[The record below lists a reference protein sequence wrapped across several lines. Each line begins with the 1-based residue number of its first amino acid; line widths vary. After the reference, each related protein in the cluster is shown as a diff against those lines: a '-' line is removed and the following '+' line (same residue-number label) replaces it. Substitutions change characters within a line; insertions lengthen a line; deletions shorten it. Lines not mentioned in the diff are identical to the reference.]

1 MFYLKKK
8 DMDPLSILL
17 FLLLFALSALFSGSE
32 IAFMSLPSHTVQSY
46 IKQGRKWARLLKYL
60 KENQQK
66 LLITI
71 LVGNNLVN
79 TLAAA
84 IATKIS
90 IDLANASGREQSV
103 AIGVATWVITIL
115 VLLFGEIFP
124 KTIATRYAD
133 TIALSV
139 SPIYVF
145 LMKILFP
152 VVFIIDWLMKL
163 MQTQKSHTGQTITD
177 EEIEAFIDQWHK
189 AWLFEK
195 GEYEKLKSMLDFY
208 EVTVQEV
215 MTPRVYI
222 DALPANITV
231 KEAIARAM
239 KFRHSR
245 IPIYDTTIDNI
256 QWMITTRDLLHA
268 KNKEHESKLL
278 SELQLIQPL
287 KVPLTKPI
295 HTLLELFRK
304 TRQHIAIVMDEYGGV
319 AGIVSLEDVVE
330 EVFGDIQDEVDNEK
344 VAIVKDGNCRRVQWF
359 VMLTDVMELLHLEY
373 SDVGISEEAFD
384 GETVSYFVTSHLEKL
399 PSVGE
404 QFILDVR
411 DHDDNIKGSILFE
424 ILEVQNNAINEVRVC
439 KQ

>member
-1 MFYLKKK
+1 
-8 DMDPLSILL
+8 MDPLSILL
-17 FLLLFALSALFSGSE
+17 FLVLFLLSALFSGSE

-60 KENQQK
+60 KDNQQK

-90 IDLANASGREQSV
+90 IDIAIASWREQSV
-103 AIGVATWVITIL
+103 AIGIATWVITIL

-133 TIALSV
+133 TIALAV
-139 SPIYVF
+139 SPLYVF

-152 VVFIIDWLMKL
+152 IIFVIDRLMKI
-163 MQTQKSHTGQTITD
+163 MQRQKTHIGQAITD
-177 EEIEAFIDQWHK
+177 EEIEAFIDQWQK

-195 GEYEKLKSMLDFY
+195 GEYEKLKSMLEFY
-208 EVTVQEV
+208 EVTVQEI
-215 MTPRVYI
+215 MTPRVYL
-222 DALPANITV
+222 DAFPSNISV
-231 KEAIARAM
+231 KDAISRAM
-239 KFRHSR
+239 KFSHSR
-245 IPIYDTTIDNI
+245 IPIYADTIDNI
-256 QWMITTRDLLHA
+256 QWMVTIRDLLHA
-268 KNKEHESKLL
+268 KHKGHESKLL

-359 VMLTDVMELLHLEY
+359 VMLTDVLELLHLEY
-373 SDVGISEEAFD
+373 SDVGISQEAFD

-424 ILEVQNNAINEVRVC
+424 ILEVQNNAINEVKVC